1 MAFST
6 NIFRSLA
13 LAAVVSSS
21 AMACAPQEDAADVV
35 GSEDDLATRRASRHP
50 IVLVHGFTGSASTSI
65 WSFYEVPEALE
76 ADGHTVQVAQV
87 APFKPVSE
95 RAKNLAGDVDEAQ
108 AKCRERRGCDA
119 SKVHIIAHSMGGLDA
134 RYLVS
139 KLGYGDRVA
148 SITTI
153 STAHRGTAIADVAL
167 KFIRDDGALDK
178 VLNALTS
185 WYGRSFTER
194 DLADDPRVTYLSWAG
209 VSNVAGIP
217 NFRDDEACEGKFD
230 PVNGRDRMNALLVPV
245 ASVVAHGLRLRP
257 NDGMA
262 TVESSKWGRFKG
274 CIPADHLDEVGQP
287 KHEGPNVH
295 GGFDHIVFYRDI
307 ASSLDAEVAAA
318 TSEEARD

>member
-1 MAFST
+1 M
-6 NIFRSLA
+6 R
-13 LAAVVSSS
+13 
-21 AMACAPQEDAADVV
+21 DDV
-35 GSEDDLATRRASRHP
+35 DLA
-50 IVLVHGFTGSASTSI
+50 
-65 WSFYEVPEALE
+65 
-76 ADGHTVQVAQV
+76 
-87 APFKPVSE
+87 
-95 RAKNLAGDVDEAQ
+95 
-108 AKCRERRGCDA
+108 
-119 SKVHIIAHSMGGLDA
+119 
-134 RYLVS
+134 
-139 KLGYGDRVA
+139 RVA

-194 DLADDPRVTYLSWAG
+194 DLADDSDLRGALESISEKNAPAFNADVADDPRVTYLSWAG